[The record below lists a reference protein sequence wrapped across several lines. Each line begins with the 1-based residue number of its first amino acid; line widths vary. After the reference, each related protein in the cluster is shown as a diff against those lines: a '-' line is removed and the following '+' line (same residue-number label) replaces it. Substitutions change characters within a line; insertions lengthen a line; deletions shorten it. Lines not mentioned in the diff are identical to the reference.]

1 METLEWK
8 KYLISFFNPII
19 NILVFSPPLLVIFK
33 KGILI
38 FTINKKMYAVNEKGS
53 NSIYKYTVL
62 VIAIYHNTNQLFVRL
77 C

>member
-8 KYLISFFNPII
+8 KYLILFFNPII

>member
-1 METLEWK
+1 MEE
-8 KYLISFFNPII
+8 ISDLFFNPII

>member
-8 KYLISFFNPII
+8 KYLILFFNPII

-53 NSIYKYTVL
+53 NRIYKYTVL